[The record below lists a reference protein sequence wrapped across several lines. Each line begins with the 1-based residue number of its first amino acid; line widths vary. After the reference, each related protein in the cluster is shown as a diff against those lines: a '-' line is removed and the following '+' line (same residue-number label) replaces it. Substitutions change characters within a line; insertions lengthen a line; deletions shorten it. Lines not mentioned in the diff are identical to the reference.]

1 MSHKDLP
8 YEPKDH
14 VARFREHYR
23 EVAAPLTRWHQVAY
37 QQVNEFLAYCN
48 KQLDVKVQ
56 LCPKLGVQDKTIHL
70 VVNVQD
76 TYCTDMPVALHL
88 QSIDDVTEAHN
99 IIFAKVGDAK
109 GSNTEPML
117 LQDQFECYPNL
128 LDAILRQA
136 AIFKSAQDSS
146 ISRGMRVTQKNR
158 P

>member
-8 YEPKDH
+8 YEHKDH
-14 VARFREHYR
+14 TARFREHYR

-37 QQVNEFLAYCN
+37 RQVNDFLKYCN
-48 KQLDVKVQ
+48 KQHDVKVQ

-76 TYCTDMPVALHL
+76 IFCTDMPVALHL
-88 QSIDDVTEAHN
+88 QSIDAVTKAHN
-99 IIFAKVGDAK
+99 IIFAKIGDKA
-109 GSNTEPML
+109 PML
-117 LQDQFECYPNL
+117 LQDQFGCYDKL
-128 LDAILRQA
+128 LDEILREA
-136 AIFKSAQDSS
+136 AVFKAAQDNN